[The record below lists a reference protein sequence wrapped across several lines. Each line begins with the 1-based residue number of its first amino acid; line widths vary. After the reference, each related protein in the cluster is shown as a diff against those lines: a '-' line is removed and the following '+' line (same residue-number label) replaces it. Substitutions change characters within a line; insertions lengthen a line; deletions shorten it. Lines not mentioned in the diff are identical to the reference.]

1 MLANKRKVLIIFLL
15 VTFFTRLFFSVIYLD
30 LNSEAFYFEYGNINK
45 NIVAG
50 KGYSL
55 FYSENG
61 KIKYEFNEK
70 ARPAP
75 SAYMPPAYS
84 LITLPFFF
92 IQNIFARNFLI
103 IIFQSI
109 LAVLAALFLYKLT
122 AYLFGNNVG
131 LIAMF
136 IYAILPEFIYSTI
149 SFGPT
154 LIYHIFIILIIY
166 QFIRYQENHSNK
178 YILRVLI
185 LSSILILFRMEFL
198 LFALFLIIYLLFS
211 KSFKLSFIG
220 LLLIALILIP
230 WQIRNFATFKTFIP
244 LTTSGGLNL
253 YRGHNLENPGIWADD
268 KIDVL
273 LKEIKISERFELDL
287 NELYNKQAWTSIKQ
301 IGFYGEVKLAAQKL
315 FHLWIFYPE
324 DKKSTNLFY
333 LLPWL
338 ILLTLSLIGIFK
350 TIDLSKYVILYAF
363 YFYHSI
369 LAVAFF
375 ALPRYQTMM
384 KITLIPFA
392 AFSIY
397 NFWNSIKKKRNI

>member
-1 MLANKRKVLIIFLL
+1 
-15 VTFFTRLFFSVIYLD
+15 
-30 LNSEAFYFEYGNINK
+30 
-45 NIVAG
+45 
-50 KGYSL
+50 
-55 FYSENG
+55 
-61 KIKYEFNEK
+61 
-70 ARPAP
+70 
-75 SAYMPPAYS
+75 
-84 LITLPFFF
+84 
-92 IQNIFARNFLI
+92 
-103 IIFQSI
+103 
-109 LAVLAALFLYKLT
+109 
-122 AYLFGNNVG
+122 
-131 LIAMF
+131 
-136 IYAILPEFIYSTI
+136 
-149 SFGPT
+149 
-154 LIYHIFIILIIY
+154 
-166 QFIRYQENHSNK
+166 
-178 YILRVLI
+178 
-185 LSSILILFRMEFL
+185 MEFL

-287 NELYNKQAWTSIKQ
+287 NELYNKQAWSSIKQ